1 MLQKKP
7 EEGYGEGDFKTF
19 PQISYL
25 QRAPSYETK
34 KNKKRKGDNSK
45 ENGQRIQ
52 RGNLQKKIQI
62 AKKYIKRC
70 SSRLVI
76 REMKI

>member
-25 QRAPSYETK
+25 QRVPSYETK
-34 KNKKRKGDNSK
+34 KTKKGRETIQRKMDKGYKEAIYKKRFK
-45 ENGQRIQ
+45 
-52 RGNLQKKIQI
+52 
-62 AKKYIKRC
+62 
-70 SSRLVI
+70 
-76 REMKI
+76 

>member
-1 MLQKKP
+1 MVRRLQNISTDLLSSESSIILKK
-7 EEGYGEGDFKTF
+7 
-19 PQISYL
+19 I
-25 QRAPSYETK
+25 TK
-34 KNKKRKGDNSK
+34 KKKKRKGDNSM

-52 RGNLQKKIQI
+52 KAIHKKDSNSQEVC
-62 AKKYIKRC
+62 KKRC